1 MIRLLVDEESFDKTM
16 TTRLIESRAFL
27 FKDLEQVKTD
37 QRGFVFHH
45 DYETDVREITKHLK
59 AFEVVIRYYG
69 GVL

>member
-45 DYETDVREITKHLK
+45 DYETDVREIRKHLDALK
-59 AFEVVIRYYG
+59 LVIEYFG
-69 GVL
+69 GKV